1 MSLFVM
7 IGFFP
12 LVMGSPS
19 NVLLE
24 TLRIT
29 RPSLLAYATI
39 SRMRG
44 REHGRTF
51 ITLFLLYYNNI
62 LIYLFDMPQGGE
74 KVVD

>member
-12 LVMGSPS
+12 LVMGSLS
-19 NVLLE
+19 NVPLE
-24 TLRIT
+24 IT

-39 SRMRG
+39 SRMRR
-44 REHGRTF
+44 REHGMTF
-51 ITLFLLYYNNI
+51 ITPFLLYYNNI